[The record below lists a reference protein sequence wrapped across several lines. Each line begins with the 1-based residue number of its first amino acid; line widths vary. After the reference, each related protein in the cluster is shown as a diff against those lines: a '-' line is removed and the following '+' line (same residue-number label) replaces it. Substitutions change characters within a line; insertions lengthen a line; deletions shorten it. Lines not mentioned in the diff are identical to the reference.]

1 MTGIFDQ
8 SWDFMKSFYL
18 DPKDPMTARYAPW
31 QYQLPTVKPGGEPRP
46 DIVDYAQRNVDGDK
60 YYTAYNLASPY
71 FRNKDWGMKSKR
83 DVLGVR
89 ERDIGSI
96 PMNEEE
102 MIQRIIDTI
111 VHEQGHAAID
121 PPLRSE
127 AHEDWMNDEYE
138 RAQLSDF
145 QPSTNTHEAGAML
158 VEGIPFDQQADV
170 LRRRGYL

>member
-1 MTGIFDQ
+1 MSAFNR

-18 DPKDPMTARYAPW
+18 DPKDPMTARYS
-31 QYQLPTVKPGGEPRP
+31 QYRHTLPTVEPGGKPRP
-46 DIVDYAQRNVDGDK
+46 DILNYGQKNAQGDT
-60 YYTAYNLASPY
+60 YYTAYNLANPY
-71 FRNKDWGMKSKR
+71 FHNKDWGFNSKR
-83 DVLGVR
+83 DVFGVR
-89 ERDIGSI
+89 EHDIGSI

-138 RAQLSDF
+138 QAQLSDF
-145 QPSTNTHEAGAML
+145 QPSTNIHEAGAML
-158 VEGIPFDQQADV
+158 IEGIPFDQQADV